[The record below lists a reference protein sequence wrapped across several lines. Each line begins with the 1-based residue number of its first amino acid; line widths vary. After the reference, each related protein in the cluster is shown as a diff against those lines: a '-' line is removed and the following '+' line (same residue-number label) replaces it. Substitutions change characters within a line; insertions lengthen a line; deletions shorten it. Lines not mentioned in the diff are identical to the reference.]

1 LGFKIHSTDDGRT
14 PAIEYLPVSA
24 ITPKAGMAL
33 YMTGGKLAIAAGTTK
48 PTYISAVEKEVACAA
63 GDLIPVIRVQPD
75 MVLGTTA
82 SAAMTSVSLGSK
94 VTIATGGLQV
104 TATTTDGICEV
115 VAMDGNAA
123 GCEVLVRI
131 V

>member
-1 LGFKIHSTDDGRT
+1 MGFKIHSTDDGRT

-33 YMTGGKLAIAAGTTK
+33 AMSGGKLAIAAGTTK

-115 VAMDGNAA
+115 VGMNGTAA

-131 V
+131 A

>member
-1 LGFKIHSTDDGRT
+1 MGFKIHSTDDGRT

-24 ITPKAGMAL
+24 ITPKVGMAL
-33 YMTGGKLAIAAGTTK
+33 AMSGGKLAIAAGTTK
-48 PTYISAVEKEVACAA
+48 PTYISAVEKETACTA

-115 VAMDGNAA
+115 VGMNGTAA